1 VPFGAHMSIAG
12 GMYQAVW
19 RGQKAGCDTIQVFVK
34 NANRWKAKE
43 LTEKDIND
51 FLQAL
56 KETGIGPV
64 VAHNSYLINLAS
76 PDEDLW
82 LKSLEAMIVE
92 VERCTSLGIPYL
104 VMHPGAHSGA
114 GEEVGLT
121 RITNAL
127 NEIIKRTEHSQV
139 MLLLETTAGQ
149 GSILGGRFEHLAELI
164 SSCYYPERLG
174 VCLDTCHIF
183 TAGYDLRTAEACEK
197 TFREFDEIIGLD
209 NLKAIH
215 VNDSK
220 GELGSH
226 RDRHEH
232 IGMGQIGL
240 EGFRWIVNNPL
251 LNPLPMLLETPKG
264 PDLKEDM
271 DNLSLLRSLIEKQE
285 YQ

>member
-1 VPFGAHMSIAG
+1 MPFGAHMSIAG
-12 GMYQAVW
+12 GLDQAVW
-19 RGQKAGCDTIQVFVK
+19 RGQKAGCDTIQLFVK
-34 NANRWKAKE
+34 NANRWKAKD
-43 LTEKDIND
+43 LTEKDISD
-51 FLQAL
+51 FQQAL
-56 KETGIGPV
+56 RETGIEPV

-82 LKSLEAMIVE
+82 LKSLEAMVVE
-92 VERCTSLGIPYL
+92 VERCSSLGIPYL

-114 GEEVGLT
+114 GEEVGLA

-127 NEIIKRTEHSQV
+127 NEIIKQTENSQV

-149 GSILGGRFEHLAELI
+149 GSVLGGRFEHLAELI
-164 SSCYYPERLG
+164 SNCFYPERLG

-183 TAGYDLRTAEACEK
+183 AAGYDLRTAEACEK
-197 TFREFDEIIGLD
+197 TFREFDEFIGFD
-209 NLKAIH
+209 KLKAIH

-220 GELGSH
+220 AELGSH

-240 EGFRWIVNNPL
+240 EGFRWLVNNPL

-264 PDLKEDM
+264 TDLKEDM
-271 DNLSLLRSLIEKQE
+271 DNLSLLRSLIKKEE
-285 YQ
+285 Y

>member
-1 VPFGAHMSIAG
+1 MPLGAHMSIAG
-12 GMYQAVW
+12 GFDQAVW

-43 LTEKDIND
+43 LTEEEIND
-51 FLQAL
+51 FQQAL
-56 KETGIGPV
+56 EETGIGPV

-82 LKSLEAMIVE
+82 LKSLEAMVVE
-92 VERCTSLGIPYL
+92 VERCTALGIPYL
-104 VMHPGAHSGA
+104 AMHPGAHSGA
-114 GEEVGLT
+114 GEDVGLN
-121 RITNAL
+121 RITNGL
-127 NEIIKRTEHSQV
+127 NEILERTEHSQV
-139 MLLLETTAGQ
+139 MLLLETTSGQ
-149 GSILGGRFEHLAELI
+149 GSVLGGRFEHLAELI
-164 SSCYYPERLG
+164 SNCYYPERLG

-183 TAGYDLRTAEACEK
+183 AAGYDLRTAEACEK
-197 TFREFDEIIGLD
+197 TFQEFDEIIGLEK
-209 NLKAIH
+209 LKAIH
-215 VNDSK
+215 LNDSK

-251 LNPLPMLLETPKG
+251 LKPLPMLIETPKG

-271 DNLSLLRSLIEKQE
+271 DNLSLLRSLIEE
-285 YQ
+285 